1 MHRARCSLAIA
12 FFALLMTFMTTGW
25 AADCRKTGESC
36 IDGPSTKTFYGV
48 PITRACWNYQS
59 TYECAS
65 QSTINDCQ
73 YLRDKGCT
81 QVSTQCIDRRP
92 VGSEATA
99 SDIFVSQKN
108 HRCSQEIIQTAW
120 MPIFVAMLYH
130 FI

>member
-1 MHRARCSLAIA
+1 MLLVLPESL
-12 FFALLMTFMTTGW
+12 M
-25 AADCRKTGESC
+25 
-36 IDGPSTKTFYGV
+36 
-48 PITRACWNYQS
+48 PITWDKKSMLMRIRDVVPHNVKVDACVQIGPGICGIIKPFGIDLADY
-59 TYECAS
+59 AS
-65 QSTINDCQ
+65 ADNR
-73 YLRDKGCT
+73 L
-81 QVSTQCIDRRP
+81 QVWIAIHSGGAYPNNIWP